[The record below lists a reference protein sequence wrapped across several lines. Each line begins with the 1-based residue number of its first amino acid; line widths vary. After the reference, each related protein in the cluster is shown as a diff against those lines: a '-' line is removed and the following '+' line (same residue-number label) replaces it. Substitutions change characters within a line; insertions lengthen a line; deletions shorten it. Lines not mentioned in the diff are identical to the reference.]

1 MRQTNFMSHVKLLLK
16 MVSPHHD
23 DLEEWEVD
31 EIKTGTVAHI
41 TKLTTDSWIQQH
53 KNQQEAEKQK
63 TIDLWAQTPL
73 VLTGSSP
80 LHNVRFILC
89 F

>member
-1 MRQTNFMSHVKLLLK
+1 MRQTNFMSQVKLLLK

-41 TKLTTDSWIQQH
+41 TKLTTDSYIQ
-53 KNQQEAEKQK
+53 
-63 TIDLWAQTPL
+63 
-73 VLTGSSP
+73 
-80 LHNVRFILC
+80 
-89 F
+89 